1 MFLHSLK
8 LKLKDFPCHRFNVQ
22 HTSKV
27 YDELVQCRGSHNSQ
41 NTRLLRKLYMLIV
54 TCDPEPQLDTRQTTV
69 YLLLVLG
76 KVNKYV
82 HGDYMFLT
90 NVPFIELCNSCLHEH
105 YVGEGVSII
114 HDVEYNDGC
123 ASQFKCQ
130 NISCSCLAQR
140 KSNANLQSTNHRK

>member
-1 MFLHSLK
+1 MRNWSNVEDHTIVKILDFSENYTCLLSHVIQSL
-8 LKLKDFPCHRFNVQ
+8 NWIQ
-22 HTSKV
+22 
-27 YDELVQCRGSHNSQ
+27 
-41 NTRLLRKLYMLIV
+41 
-54 TCDPEPQLDTRQTTV
+54 DTTTV

-140 KSNANLQSTNHRK
+140 KSNANL